1 MGEIR
6 PVSTGKRKGPLLS
19 RVLVLSR
26 ISAPISTLVAFQRIV
41 LVDANAFGE
50 LLVRHIKAA
59 HLAYAATYLRAAS
72 LRAGRTLG
80 LTSSLLLPS
89 SEDRRLFLG
98 RDRCGNRCC
107 AEGTA

>member
-59 HLAYAATYLRAAS
+59 HL
-72 LRAGRTLG
+72 GVC
-80 LTSSLLLPS
+80 PS
-89 SEDRRLFLG
+89 IQPW
-98 RDRCGNRCC
+98 
-107 AEGTA
+107 TADLD